1 MNKISIVCRYVVY
14 IVFCLC
20 SFAYTVK
27 EQMLFTPV
35 CLLLAAAVFVGLG
48 VEEVEKLKK

>member
-1 MNKISIVCRYVVY
+1 MSRFLIVCRYVVY
-14 IVFCLC
+14 IAFCLC

-35 CLLLAAAVFVGLG
+35 CLLLAAAVFAGLG